1 MQLTC
6 PLSLSLLRRGILVKG
21 GRVLD
26 ALVSCS
32 NVAFDKTGTLTTGS
46 LSCTAMRPLHAAAP
60 AGGNGAAVRAGGSHG
75 PLDSREAK
83 KAALSAA
90 VALSLRSN
98 HPVSDAVVLHGQQ
111 KGEDGSS
118 MEVSDFQLV
127 AGGGVQGSV
136 RSAGG
141 RRPAWGS
148 HRAAFGS
155 LDFVSDRLSPQ
166 EIAAVEQMAAE
177 QGSSRVLSV
186 IVLEPEE
193 ASSSS
198 GGSSGARGNGS
209 SSSSRAAVQQRSTWV
224 LSFED
229 SIRKQSSAAV
239 RELQTVSA
247 LGTLETAS
255 GMPDRCAF
263 ELPYNS
269 LA

>member
-1 MQLTC
+1 M
-6 PLSLSLLRRGILVKG
+6 VKG

-26 ALVSCS
+26 ALVGCS
-32 NVAFDKTGTLTTGS
+32 TVAFDKTGTLTTGS
-46 LSCTAMRPLHAAAP
+46 LSCTSMRALHAP
-60 AGGNGAAVRAGGSHG
+60 GSSGGNGAAGQVGSSHNG
-75 PLDSREAK
+75 ADSKDVKR
-83 KAALSAA
+83 AALGAA

-127 AGGGVQGSV
+127 AGGGVQGKV

-155 LDFVSDRLSPQ
+155 LDFVSDRLSAA
-166 EIAAVEQMAAE
+166 EVAAVEQMAAE
-177 QGSSRVLSV
+177 QGTSRVLSV
-186 IVLEPEE
+186 MVLEPD
-193 ASSSS
+193 ASSVS
-198 GGSSGARGNGS
+198 GSTNGGGTNGSSG
-209 SSSSRAAVQQRSTWV
+209 SSRAAMQQRSTWV

-239 RELQTVSA
+239 RELQTVRHRGCCWVVVLAGRGAADDCCTCTPAGGMQAGRQA
-247 LGTLETAS
+247 LPTLLH
-255 GMPDRCAF
+255 P
-263 ELPYNS
+263 N
-269 LA
+269 